1 MANTLAKPKLFFE
14 NVNIKLK
21 NVEYKDLDPSIE
33 NVKVV
38 FNDEFE
44 FITCTKQEVVLHV
57 QRTVTTDPIHLF
69 ELKIKIELR
78 MALNQKEHKF
88 DGNQNELKDYANEHI
103 TTIIDNSR
111 CMQTISLLVSQIS
124 SAYGRIPIVTPPNFI
139 TRN

>member
-21 NVEYKDLDPSIE
+21 NIEYKDLDPSIE

>member
-57 QRTVTTDPIHLF
+57 QRTVTTNPIHLF

>member
-21 NVEYKDLDPSIE
+21 NIEYKDLDPSIE

-57 QRTVTTDPIHLF
+57 QRTVTTNPIHLF

>member
-21 NVEYKDLDPSIE
+21 NIEYKDLDPSIE

-69 ELKIKIELR
+69 ELIIKIELR